1 MVQSRS
7 DLDDLPTEAGS
18 NAVTGFERRP
28 TIELVELMNAG
39 DSTVPDAVAAAATS
53 IADAVDAIS
62 AQLRDGGRLV
72 YVGAGSSGRIAALD
86 ASECES
92 TFSTAPGIVVAVV
105 AVPSLRLLYF
115 ENTSPAADL
124 TIKVTGK
131 MWSWT
136 YEYPD
141 YGNFSFDAP
150 MLSNNA
156 AEKARELNPP
166 GTDNHIVVPVG
177 KTVRIVTIGTNLIY
191 SCAIPSIGAWITG
204 LPRRTDQSW
213 FKAAKEG
220 RYYGE
225 CFELCGLPHAFK
237 PIEVEVVSPKRFDQ
251 WVAEARSRLAAER

>member
-1 MVQSRS
+1 MIGLGNFILWIVIGTFAAFCLFILVLLARVMLRRNQRSYPTPSASPRQTRHELIWAITPLMV
-7 DLDDLPTEAGS
+7 G
-18 NAVTGFERRP
+18 
-28 TIELVELMNAG
+28 
-39 DSTVPDAVAAAATS
+39 
-53 IADAVDAIS
+53 
-62 AQLRDGGRLV
+62 
-72 YVGAGSSGRIAALD
+72 
-86 ASECES
+86 
-92 TFSTAPGIVVAVV
+92 AVV

-191 SCAIPSIGAWITG
+191 SCDIPSIGAKITA
-204 LPRRTDQSW
+204 LPGWTNQSW

-225 CFELCGLPHAFK
+225 CSELCGLPHAFK
-237 PIEVEVVSPKRFDQ
+237 PIEVEVVSPERFDK
-251 WVAEARSRLAAER
+251 WVAEARWRLAAER

>member
-1 MVQSRS
+1 MIGPGNFILWIVIGTFAACCLFILVLLARVMLRRNARSYSTPSASPRQTRHELIWTITPLMV
-7 DLDDLPTEAGS
+7 G
-18 NAVTGFERRP
+18 
-28 TIELVELMNAG
+28 
-39 DSTVPDAVAAAATS
+39 
-53 IADAVDAIS
+53 
-62 AQLRDGGRLV
+62 
-72 YVGAGSSGRIAALD
+72 
-86 ASECES
+86 
-92 TFSTAPGIVVAVV
+92 AVV

-166 GTDNHIVVPVG
+166 GTDNHIVVPAG
-177 KTVRIVTIGTNLIY
+177 KTVRIATIGTNLIY
-191 SCAIPSIGAWITG
+191 GCAIPSIGATITA
-204 LPRRTDQSW
+204 LPGRTNQSW
-213 FKAAKEG
+213 FKAAREG

-225 CFELCGLPHAFK
+225 CSELCGLPHAFK
-237 PIEVEVVSPKRFDQ
+237 PIEVEVVSPERFDQ
-251 WVAEARSRLAAER
+251 WVAEARWRLAAER

>member
-1 MVQSRS
+1 MIGLGNFILWIVIGTFAASCLFILVLLARVMLRRNQRSYPTPSASPRQTRHELIWAITPLMV
-7 DLDDLPTEAGS
+7 G
-18 NAVTGFERRP
+18 
-28 TIELVELMNAG
+28 
-39 DSTVPDAVAAAATS
+39 
-53 IADAVDAIS
+53 
-62 AQLRDGGRLV
+62 
-72 YVGAGSSGRIAALD
+72 
-86 ASECES
+86 
-92 TFSTAPGIVVAVV
+92 AVV

-124 TIKVTGK
+124 TIEVTGK

-225 CFELCGLPHAFK
+225 CSELCGLPHAFK

>member
-1 MVQSRS
+1 MIGLGNFILWTVIGTFAAFCLFILVLLARVMLRRNARS
-7 DLDDLPTEAGS
+7 YPTPSASPRQTRHELIW
-18 NAVTGFERRP
+18 
-28 TIELVELMNAG
+28 TITPL
-39 DSTVPDAVAAAATS
+39 
-53 IADAVDAIS
+53 
-62 AQLRDGGRLV
+62 
-72 YVGAGSSGRIAALD
+72 
-86 ASECES
+86 
-92 TFSTAPGIVVAVV
+92 IVVAVV

-191 SCAIPSIGAWITG
+191 SCAIPSIGAWITA
-204 LPRRTDQSW
+204 LPGRTNQSW

-225 CFELCGLPHAFK
+225 CSELCGLPHAFK
-237 PIEVEVVSPKRFDQ
+237 PIEVEVVSPERFDQ

>member
-1 MVQSRS
+1 MIGPSNFILWIVIGTFAACCLFILVLLARVMLRRNTRSYATPSASPRQTRHVLIWTITPLMV
-7 DLDDLPTEAGS
+7 G
-18 NAVTGFERRP
+18 
-28 TIELVELMNAG
+28 
-39 DSTVPDAVAAAATS
+39 
-53 IADAVDAIS
+53 
-62 AQLRDGGRLV
+62 
-72 YVGAGSSGRIAALD
+72 
-86 ASECES
+86 
-92 TFSTAPGIVVAVV
+92 AVV

-166 GTDNHIVVPVG
+166 GTDNHDNHIVVPVG

-191 SCAIPSIGAWITG
+191 SCAIPSIGAGITA
-204 LPRRTDQSW
+204 LPGRTNQSW
-213 FKAAKEG
+213 FKTAKEG

-225 CFELCGLPHAFK
+225 CSELCGLPHAFK
-237 PIEVEVVSPKRFDQ
+237 PIEVEVVSPERFDQ
-251 WVAEARSRLAAER
+251 WVAEGRWRLAAER

>member
-1 MVQSRS
+1 MIGLGNFILWTVIGTFAAFCLFILVLLARVMLRRNTRS
-7 DLDDLPTEAGS
+7 YPTPSASPRQTRHELIW
-18 NAVTGFERRP
+18 
-28 TIELVELMNAG
+28 TITPL
-39 DSTVPDAVAAAATS
+39 
-53 IADAVDAIS
+53 
-62 AQLRDGGRLV
+62 
-72 YVGAGSSGRIAALD
+72 
-86 ASECES
+86 
-92 TFSTAPGIVVAVV
+92 IVVAVV

-191 SCAIPSIGAWITG
+191 SCAIPSIGAWITA
-204 LPRRTDQSW
+204 LPGRTNQSW

-225 CFELCGLPHAFK
+225 CSELCGLPHAFK
-237 PIEVEVVSPKRFDQ
+237 PIEVEVVSPERFDQ

>member
-1 MVQSRS
+1 MIGLGNFILWTVIGTFAAFCLFILVLLARVMLRSNQRSYPTPSASPRQTRHELIWTITPLMV
-7 DLDDLPTEAGS
+7 G
-18 NAVTGFERRP
+18 
-28 TIELVELMNAG
+28 
-39 DSTVPDAVAAAATS
+39 
-53 IADAVDAIS
+53 
-62 AQLRDGGRLV
+62 
-72 YVGAGSSGRIAALD
+72 
-86 ASECES
+86 
-92 TFSTAPGIVVAVV
+92 AVV

-156 AEKARELNPP
+156 AEKARELHPP
-166 GTDNHIVVPVG
+166 GTDNHIVVPAG

-191 SCAIPSIGAWITG
+191 SCAIPSIGAGITA
-204 LPRRTDQSW
+204 LPGRTNQSW

-225 CFELCGLPHAFK
+225 CSELCGLPHAFK
-237 PIEVEVVSPKRFDQ
+237 PIEVEVVSPERFDQ
-251 WVAEARSRLAAER
+251 WVAEARWRLAAER

>member
-1 MVQSRS
+1 MIGLGNFILWIVIGTFAAFCLFILVLLARVMLRRNARS
-7 DLDDLPTEAGS
+7 YPTPSASPRQTRHELIW
-18 NAVTGFERRP
+18 
-28 TIELVELMNAG
+28 TITPL
-39 DSTVPDAVAAAATS
+39 
-53 IADAVDAIS
+53 
-62 AQLRDGGRLV
+62 
-72 YVGAGSSGRIAALD
+72 
-86 ASECES
+86 
-92 TFSTAPGIVVAVV
+92 IVVAVV

-156 AEKARELNPP
+156 AEKVRELNPP

-191 SCAIPSIGAWITG
+191 SCAIPSIGAWITA
-204 LPRRTDQSW
+204 LPGRTNQSW

-237 PIEVEVVSPKRFDQ
+237 PIEVEVVSPERFDQ
-251 WVAEARSRLAAER
+251 WVAEARFEMAAER

>member
-1 MVQSRS
+1 MIGLGNFIPWIVIGTFAAFCLFILVPLARDMLRRNARS
-7 DLDDLPTEAGS
+7 YPTPSASPRQTRHELIS
-18 NAVTGFERRP
+18 
-28 TIELVELMNAG
+28 TITPL
-39 DSTVPDAVAAAATS
+39 
-53 IADAVDAIS
+53 
-62 AQLRDGGRLV
+62 
-72 YVGAGSSGRIAALD
+72 
-86 ASECES
+86 
-92 TFSTAPGIVVAVV
+92 IVVAVV

-191 SCAIPSIGAWITG
+191 SCAIPSIGAWITA
-204 LPRRTDQSW
+204 LPGRTNQSW

-225 CFELCGLPHAFK
+225 CSELCGLPHAFK
-237 PIEVEVVSPKRFDQ
+237 PIEVEVVSPERFDQ

>member
-1 MVQSRS
+1 MMGLGNFILWIVIATFAAIGLFILALLARLMLRRNARS
-7 DLDDLPTEAGS
+7 YPTPSASPRQTRHELIW
-18 NAVTGFERRP
+18 
-28 TIELVELMNAG
+28 TITPL
-39 DSTVPDAVAAAATS
+39 
-53 IADAVDAIS
+53 II
-62 AQLRDGGRLV
+62 
-72 YVGAGSSGRIAALD
+72 
-86 ASECES
+86 
-92 TFSTAPGIVVAVV
+92 VAVV

-166 GTDNHIVVPVG
+166 GRDNHIVVPVG
-177 KTVRIVTIGTNLIY
+177 KTVRIVAIGTNLIY
-191 SCAIPSIGAWITG
+191 SWAIPSIGAKITA
-204 LPRRTDQSW
+204 LPGRTNQSW
-213 FKAAKEG
+213 FRAAKEG

-237 PIEVEVVSPKRFDQ
+237 PIEVEVVSPERFDR
-251 WVAEARSRLAAER
+251 WVAEMRLRVAATGAFTRVADER

>member
-1 MVQSRS
+1 MIGLGNFILWTFIGTFAAFCLFILVLLARVMLRRNARS
-7 DLDDLPTEAGS
+7 YPTPSASPRQTRHELIW
-18 NAVTGFERRP
+18 
-28 TIELVELMNAG
+28 TI
-39 DSTVPDAVAAAATS
+39 
-53 IADAVDAIS
+53 
-62 AQLRDGGRLV
+62 
-72 YVGAGSSGRIAALD
+72 
-86 ASECES
+86 
-92 TFSTAPGIVVAVV
+92 APLIVVAVV

-166 GTDNHIVVPVG
+166 GTDNHDNHIVVPVG

-191 SCAIPSIGAWITG
+191 SCAIPSIGAWITA
-204 LPRRTDQSW
+204 LPGRTNESR
-213 FKAAKEG
+213 FKAAKER

-225 CFELCGLPHAFK
+225 CSELCGLPHAFK
-237 PIEVEVVSPKRFDQ
+237 PIEVEVVSPERFDQ
-251 WVAEARSRLAAER
+251 WVAEARSRLVAER